1 MVTYNSN
8 IWRKCIMKVILIQ
21 DVNKIGKKGEI
32 VEVKAGYAKNFLF
45 KQKLAVE
52 ATSKNLKELE
62 RQLAEIKKQNEEEL
76 QAARD
81 LAAQIEEIQV
91 EVKLKTGAGG
101 RTFGS
106 VSTKEISD
114 VLKTSFNIDID
125 KKKLQLDDPIKS
137 LGIHKVNAKLHP
149 EVNAELKVK
158 VSEE

>member
-1 MVTYNSN
+1 
-8 IWRKCIMKVILIQ
+8 MKVILIQ

-81 LAAQIEEIQV
+81 LAAQLAEIQV